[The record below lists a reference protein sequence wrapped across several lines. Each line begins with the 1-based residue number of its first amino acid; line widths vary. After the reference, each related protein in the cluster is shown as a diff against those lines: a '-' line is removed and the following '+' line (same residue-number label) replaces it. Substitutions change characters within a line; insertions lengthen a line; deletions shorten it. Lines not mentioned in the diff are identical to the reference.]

1 MFFSKCIHTLALRI
15 IFSHTAFDLLSP
27 GENVKKERPKEL
39 MDTITIKD
47 NSGNYITVFVKHIT
61 HYELIQNPYNN
72 TKPTISIYLS
82 SGDRIKTTA
91 NYDKLHKLFSNVH
104 V

>member
-1 MFFSKCIHTLALRI
+1 
-15 IFSHTAFDLLSP
+15 
-27 GENVKKERPKEL
+27 

-47 NSGNYITVFVKHIT
+47 SSGNYITVFVKHIT
-61 HYELIQNPYNN
+61 HYELIQNPYNS
-72 TKPTISIYLS
+72 TKPTVNIYLS

-91 NYDKLHKLFSNVH
+91 TSYDKLHKLFNNVD